1 MSLAIGVDVGG
12 TKVAAGVVDEHG
24 QIIAKLK
31 RSTPAASPLLT
42 EQAIADVVT
51 ELLAGHEVTA
61 IGLGAAGFVDAAR
74 ATMLFAP
81 NLAWRDEPLKQ
92 RVEERL
98 GRAVVVEN
106 DANASAWAEARFGA
120 ARGYRDVMLVAVGTG
135 IGAAIIIGG
144 ELYRGRWGIA
154 GEPGHVR
161 VVPDGRL
168 CGCGNRGCWE
178 QYASGNAL
186 VAEAREFARRT
197 PKGAM
202 RLLQL
207 GGGLPEGISGP
218 EITQAATEG
227 DPAALRCFQTVGGWL
242 GQGLADLAAVLD
254 PACFVIG
261 GGVSEAGELLLE
273 PARTAFERALTG
285 RGHRPFAEISVA
297 QLGEN
302 AGIVGAADLARSVFP
317 ARSIFPARRRALLTR
332 LLPSSL
338 VPRPWG
344 GSVGTNAVQS
354 AARPLARGAPG
365 SRGPW
370 DLDDGAVVAVV
381 RAPRAGVVHAQH
393 KNGEPGHERGDRA
406 ERRQSRHRPA
416 RRRGHHQVARPA
428 EQRHPGALGHRVQL
442 GQRRRGRRDEVLL
455 LGRRPV
461 RRDAARHRPPD
472 PPRHLDHL
480 GVVGPQPPVPPG
492 RPAHPARLDALP
504 VMPLPVGLVFPVRLV
519 RPAVR
524 SGRVTSVLPVS
535 GMPPVLAVSRVPPGI
550 RVQAPSLRAAMLPVA
565 PARVIR
571 PVGTVGL
578 RRWLGEHVLAGR
590 PGHRLLLGQ
599 RRIEP
604 GHKVAPCRILVALSA
619 LGVIPVRHVSTAAY
633 RSLPSTI
640 AAPGPVP
647 GG

>member
-12 TKVAAGVVDEHG
+12 TKVAAGVVDEQG
-24 QIIAKLK
+24 RILAKLK
-31 RSTPAASPLLT
+31 RSTPAASPPLT

-51 ELLAGHEVTA
+51 ELLDGHEVSA
-61 IGLGAAGFVDAAR
+61 IGLGAAGFVDSAR

-242 GQGLADLAAVLD
+242 GQGLADLAAILD

-285 RGHRPFAEISVA
+285 RGHRPFAEITVA

-302 AGIVGAADLARSVFP
+302 AGIVGAADLAREAVFSP
-317 ARSIFPARRRALLTR
+317 LALSSPARRRALLTR

-338 VPRPWG
+338 VPR
-344 GSVGTNAVQS
+344 SSVQS
-354 AARPLARGAPG
+354 AARPLARGAPD
-365 SRGPW
+365 SRGP
-370 DLDDGAVVAVV
+370 
-381 RAPRAGVVHAQH
+381 
-393 KNGEPGHERGDRA
+393 
-406 ERRQSRHRPA
+406 RP
-416 RRRGHHQVARPA
+416 
-428 EQRHPGALGHRVQL
+428 
-442 GQRRRGRRDEVLL
+442 
-455 LGRRPV
+455 
-461 RRDAARHRPPD
+461 
-472 PPRHLDHL
+472 
-480 GVVGPQPPVPPG
+480 
-492 RPAHPARLDALP
+492 
-504 VMPLPVGLVFPVRLV
+504 
-519 RPAVR
+519 
-524 SGRVTSVLPVS
+524 
-535 GMPPVLAVSRVPPGI
+535 
-550 RVQAPSLRAAMLPVA
+550 
-565 PARVIR
+565 
-571 PVGTVGL
+571 
-578 RRWLGEHVLAGR
+578 
-590 PGHRLLLGQ
+590 
-599 RRIEP
+599 
-604 GHKVAPCRILVALSA
+604 
-619 LGVIPVRHVSTAAY
+619 
-633 RSLPSTI
+633 
-640 AAPGPVP
+640 
-647 GG
+647 